1 MMMIGKYLLVAGGVA
16 FSAWAFSVSNA
27 ASGDSEKAVQ
37 LPAPS
42 FDAPA
47 TAAAPKETAVF
58 AGGCFW
64 GVQAVFQHTKGVLN
78 AVSGYAGGARETAS
92 YGSIGSG
99 RTGHAES
106 VQITY
111 DPKQISY
118 GKLLQIYFSVA
129 HDPTT
134 LNRQGPDS
142 GTQYRSAVFYQDAS
156 QKLVAE
162 RYIAQ
167 LDAAKVFPGKI
178 VTQLNAP
185 TTFYPAE
192 AYHQDY
198 ATLNPRQPYIARFDL
213 PKIANLKTMMPDL
226 YRDPKKYFDLYQL
239 GEELTDLEDA
249 FRLWRFRHVTTVE
262 RIIGFKRGTGGTSG
276 VGYLRKMLDVVLF
289 PEIWRLR
296 TDL

>member
-1 MMMIGKYLLVAGGVA
+1 MMIAKYLLVAGGVA
-16 FSAWAFSVSNA
+16 FAAWAFSVSNA
-27 ASGDSEKAVQ
+27 ASGDPEKAVQ
-37 LPAPS
+37 LPAPTL
-42 FDAPA
+42 DTPA
-47 TAAAPKETAVF
+47 STSAGKETAVF

-92 YGSIGSG
+92 YASIGSG

-129 HDPTT
+129 HDPTQ

-142 GTQYRSAVFYQDAS
+142 GTQYRSAVFYQDAN

-167 LDAAKVFPGKI
+167 LDAARVFPGKI
-178 VTQLNAP
+178 VTQVNAP
-185 TTFYPAE
+185 ASFYPAE

-213 PKIANLKTMMPDL
+213 PKIANLKTLMPE
-226 YRDPKKYFDLYQL
+226 LYQDKPVL
-239 GEELTDLEDA
+239 VSA
-249 FRLWRFRHVTTVE
+249 QS
-262 RIIGFKRGTGGTSG
+262 GG
-276 VGYLRKMLDVVLF
+276 
-289 PEIWRLR
+289 
-296 TDL
+296 

>member
-1 MMMIGKYLLVAGGVA
+1 MMIGKYLLVASGVA
-16 FSAWAFSVSNA
+16 FAAWAFSVSNA

-37 LPAPS
+37 LPAPTL
-42 FDAPA
+42 DTPA
-47 TAAAPKETAVF
+47 TASAGKETAVF

-92 YGSIGSG
+92 YASIGSG

-129 HDPTT
+129 HDPTQ

-142 GTQYRSAVFYQDAS
+142 GTQYRSAVFYQDAN

-167 LDAAKVFPGKI
+167 LDAARLFPGKI
-178 VTQLNAP
+178 VTQVNAP
-185 TTFYPAE
+185 ASFYPAE

-213 PKIANLKTMMPDL
+213 PKIANLKTLMPE
-226 YRDPKKYFDLYQL
+226 LYQDKPVL
-239 GEELTDLEDA
+239 VSA
-249 FRLWRFRHVTTVE
+249 QS
-262 RIIGFKRGTGGTSG
+262 GG
-276 VGYLRKMLDVVLF
+276 
-289 PEIWRLR
+289 
-296 TDL
+296 